1 MYNTTQKVQL
11 CLFTISQKH
20 KWSLKTPQ
28 HQQLIFKIKRE
39 KVFEYKIKISFPLQE
54 IYHFPQIL
62 WYKGTSRKLRS
73 SSEAG
78 ILEKNPHVKGLSHGT
93 LAVFISKLHKY
104 WLYSRVIYFFEHEKK
119 IWGTFLWKDL
129 SNTDSGPKT

>member
-1 MYNTTQKVQL
+1 MYNMTQKVQL

-28 HQQLIFKIKRE
+28 HQQLIFKIKR
-39 KVFEYKIKISFPLQE
+39 KKYLSIRLRFHFCCKK

-62 WYKGTSRKLRS
+62 WYKGISRKLRS

-78 ILEKNPHVKGLSHGT
+78 ILEKNPHLKGLSHGT
-93 LAVFISKLHKY
+93 LAVFMSKLHKY
-104 WLYSRVIYFFEHEKK
+104 NSLLPILAGN
-119 IWGTFLWKDL
+119 ILL
-129 SNTDSGPKT
+129 

>member
-1 MYNTTQKVQL
+1 MYNMTQKVQL

-39 KVFEYKIKISFPLQE
+39 KVFEYKIRISFPLQE

-93 LAVFISKLHKY
+93 LAVFISKLHNY
-104 WLYSRVIYFFEHEKK
+104 NSLLPLLTGNIL
-119 IWGTFLWKDL
+119 LWTWEEDL
-129 SNTDSGPKT
+129 GYIFMERSL